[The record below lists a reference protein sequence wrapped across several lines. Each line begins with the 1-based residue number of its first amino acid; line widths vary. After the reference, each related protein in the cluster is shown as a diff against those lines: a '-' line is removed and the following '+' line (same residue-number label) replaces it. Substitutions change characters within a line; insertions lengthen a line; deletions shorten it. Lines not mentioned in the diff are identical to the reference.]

1 MGGCLSS
8 DSGPAVP
15 NVAINMAAE
24 PQSDQE
30 RKIADSAAKLLE
42 KAPEHL
48 QQLQEYKG
56 CEKYIRTA
64 LADPTP
70 ETEKQAW
77 HAVEKAVDVLY
88 KFYKYGLGIEAILQD
103 ILPTV
108 CASADPVAAVQS
120 NQTLVRQL
128 CEIFHFAF
136 RFDELKMVNPAIQND
151 FSYYRRVLSRMRSGA
166 VKMNEEGGKK
176 KGKKGKKAKEEPED
190 KVTEEIANKMSFFFA
205 YPTPMMR
212 VILDTTRN
220 ITSSAQLIP
229 GLALIA
235 NVACNLVETNAVGI
249 TGQGK
254 MLLLCGMT
262 GCIILVDHLEP
273 NGGAFHKKSPVR
285 IKNCITLLKNFTEQS
300 TDFLLNSL
308 RFTTL
313 HLNDD
318 STIPAVQKLMQ

>member
-1 MGGCLSS
+1 MILT
-8 DSGPAVP
+8 PALVSLR
-15 NVAINMAAE
+15 
-24 PQSDQE
+24 PQ
-30 RKIADSAAKLLE
+30 
-42 KAPEHL
+42 
-48 QQLQEYKG
+48 
-56 CEKYIRTA
+56 A

-108 CASADPVAAVQS
+108 CANADPVAAVQS

-166 VKMNEEGGKK
+166 VKIEDNGSKK
-176 KGKKGKKAKEEPED
+176 KGKKGKKGKEEAED

-235 NVACNLVETNAVGI
+235 NVACNIVETNAYVAALGLSHPI
-249 TGQGK
+249 
-254 MLLLCGMT
+254 
-262 GCIILVDHLEP
+262 
-273 NGGAFHKKSPVR
+273 A
-285 IKNCITLLKNFTEQS
+285 LKCP
-300 TDFLLNSL
+300 FLL
-308 RFTTL
+308 T
-313 HLNDD
+313 
-318 STIPAVQKLMQ
+318 